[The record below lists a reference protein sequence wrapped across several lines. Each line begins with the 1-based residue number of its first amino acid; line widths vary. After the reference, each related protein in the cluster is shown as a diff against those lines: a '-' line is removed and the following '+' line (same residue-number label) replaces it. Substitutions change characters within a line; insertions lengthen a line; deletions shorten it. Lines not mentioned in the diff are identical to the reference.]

1 MAIFRILRAEPYGKF
16 RREKYDEALI
26 EYLQNAKREKEQ
38 IKQIKEQIEFYSLV
52 YLENGP
58 LDAKDQVDKGIDV
71 LRDRMLWLKPDD
83 NIQLYGIAGIIA
95 NSEPYVINEKDRLV
109 PLTEKGYRD
118 AFESGYEIEY
128 NNHKKDYYPVVSAY
142 DKEKMQ
148 LSGMLQLEEGAF
160 RLLKKTGISISFSD
174 EQKPKYVF
182 VLLRYFIIDDEQD
195 RDDTEK
201 EDLKKEK
208 QENGEK
214 KAKQGNEERQLQELV
229 LRFNIDDLK
238 NISSDKGNNSD
249 TEKQTQV
256 DTTLLCGLRKIVI
269 LRREFIEKIG
279 DLLNND
285 ALRRLVSTSEEKR
298 ALSLSKAAKHGNS
311 RLEETTAKQEYIVN
325 SDGAFITIQ
334 KLLANRM
341 LSETY
346 RIESENY
353 EKELNSVKG
362 AKNPLS
368 FILPQMLEKL
378 LNVKMP
384 DPINQHDDPM
394 ETIIAS
400 ILSDEGLKIKGKYED
415 EENDGSKAELN
426 INIAKNSW
434 MKILESAYNED
445 QSLKL
450 LWDDSLCYIE
460 FCQYPGNE
468 TQGHEKRRFVYLL
481 LLLAYNALRHSE
493 YYKDSIVT
501 NRKKCVLIDIENKKN
516 MNYLVCKS
524 YNLND
529 GVDHVEEAKKSIAI
543 PPWTRR
549 EKNGITLWSISR
561 YIKRCWYYKENKMHD
576 TLNDIFQVTE
586 SIEGKYR
593 AFKIKI
599 RIK

>member
-1 MAIFRILRAEPYGKF
+1 M
-16 RREKYDEALI
+16 
-26 EYLQNAKREKEQ
+26 
-38 IKQIKEQIEFYSLV
+38 
-52 YLENGP
+52 
-58 LDAKDQVDKGIDV
+58 
-71 LRDRMLWLKPDD
+71 
-83 NIQLYGIAGIIA
+83 
-95 NSEPYVINEKDRLV
+95 
-109 PLTEKGYRD
+109 
-118 AFESGYEIEY
+118 
-128 NNHKKDYYPVVSAY
+128 
-142 DKEKMQ
+142 
-148 LSGMLQLEEGAF
+148 
-160 RLLKKTGISISFSD
+160 
-174 EQKPKYVF
+174 
-182 VLLRYFIIDDEQD
+182 
-195 RDDTEK
+195 
-201 EDLKKEK
+201 
-208 QENGEK
+208 
-214 KAKQGNEERQLQELV
+214 
-229 LRFNIDDLK
+229 
-238 NISSDKGNNSD
+238 
-249 TEKQTQV
+249 
-256 DTTLLCGLRKIVI
+256 I

-279 DLLNND
+279 NLLNND
-285 ALRRLVSTSEEKR
+285 ALKRLVSVNEEKI

-353 EKELNSVKG
+353 AKEKELDSVKG

-384 DPINQHDDPM
+384 DSDDPM
-394 ETIIAS
+394 ETIITS
-400 ILSDEGLKIKGKYED
+400 ILSDEGLKIKGKYKD

-426 INIAKNSW
+426 INIANNSW
-434 MKILESAYNED
+434 QQILESASDYGK
-445 QSLKL
+445 SLDF
-450 LWDDSLCYIE
+450 LWNDSLCYIE

-501 NRKKCVLIDIENKKN
+501 KRKKCVLIDIENENN

-549 EKNGITLWSISR
+549 DKNGITLWSISR
-561 YIKRCWYYKENKMHD
+561 YIKRCWYYKENKKHD

-586 SIEGKYR
+586 SIEEEYR